1 MEQVAF
7 YFFIIRHIDNLV
19 TRHERFCKIDG
30 DKFYIDHSW
39 WQFVHS
45 YKLLQTKA
53 NFIWSSTSNER
64 PSNDKLIIDKNDCFH
79 YLTFSFIQN
88 RSVHHHAIDE
98 NFYSKQCSVQFS
110 RNDIMIVMF
119 GTQCIYILI
128 LCANKKIQNSTTY
141 VTRRRGKQ
149 SRDTLLN
156 TIVLRLFKLQLSVLE
171 KHVKHKIY
179 YFCGMKW

>member
-1 MEQVAF
+1 
-7 YFFIIRHIDNLV
+7 
-19 TRHERFCKIDG
+19 
-30 DKFYIDHSW
+30 
-39 WQFVHS
+39 
-45 YKLLQTKA
+45 
-53 NFIWSSTSNER
+53 
-64 PSNDKLIIDKNDCFH
+64 
-79 YLTFSFIQN
+79 
-88 RSVHHHAIDE
+88 
-98 NFYSKQCSVQFS
+98 
-110 RNDIMIVMF
+110 MIVMF